1 MQNCKITSILNYQ
14 FFTRL
19 LSKKISTI
27 TRNTLSPDSFRND
40 RSKTLFIRLP
50 RVSLNHFILETTV
63 SLLFGHDVTLV
74 IGSWNTAY

>member
-1 MQNCKITSILNYQ
+1 MKHSL
-14 FFTRL
+14 
-19 LSKKISTI
+19 
-27 TRNTLSPDSFRND
+27 PRND

>member
-1 MQNCKITSILNYQ
+1 MQNCKITSILNCQ

-27 TRNTLSPDSFRND
+27 TLSPPILFETIAVKS
-40 RSKTLFIRLP
+40 LFIRLP